1 MPSGNPSLLR
11 SLNHSP
17 VKEYRVT
24 KDGKI
29 EARLLDCGSEQE
41 RDWREVPPAQLCNHV
56 RRNTAVA
63 RWLER
68 IWVGDDY
75 CGRVLV
81 KNRSGWKILLNNA
94 TVVSPESKHS
104 PICSDDAVVPSR
116 LHRD

>member
-1 MPSGNPSLLR
+1 MPSGSQSLLQ

-68 IWVGDDY
+68 NLGWRRLLWACVGEEPVRMENTAEQRD
-75 CGRVLV
+75 CRV
-81 KNRSGWKILLNNA
+81 A
-94 TVVSPESKHS
+94 
-104 PICSDDAVVPSR
+104 
-116 LHRD
+116 